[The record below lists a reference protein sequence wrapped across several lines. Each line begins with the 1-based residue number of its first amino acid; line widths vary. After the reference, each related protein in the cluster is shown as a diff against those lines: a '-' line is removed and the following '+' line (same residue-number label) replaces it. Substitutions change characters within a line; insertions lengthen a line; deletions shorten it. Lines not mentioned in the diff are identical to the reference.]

1 MQVVLVAMEDVLENI
16 GEVFDNLFVDKEGL
30 NLLVDV
36 EEILE
41 RLLNVQ
47 ELGTV
52 LVVVG
57 KVPDS
62 TRKYSCKVCDSFYKT
77 KVK

>member
-16 GEVFDNLFVDKEGL
+16 GEVFDNLFVDNEGL

-52 LVVVG
+52 FG
-57 KVPDS
+57 CCWKGS
-62 TRKYSCKVCDSFYKT
+62 
-77 KVK
+77 

>member
-16 GEVFDNLFVDKEGL
+16 DNLFVDNEGL

>member
-1 MQVVLVAMEDVLENI
+1 MQMVLVAMEDVLENI
-16 GEVFDNLFVDKEGL
+16 GVVFDNLFVDNEGL

-41 RLLNVQ
+41 RLLNVK
-47 ELGTV
+47 ELGKV

-57 KVPDS
+57 RVPDS
-62 TRKYSCKVCDSFYKT
+62 QVFM
-77 KVK
+77 